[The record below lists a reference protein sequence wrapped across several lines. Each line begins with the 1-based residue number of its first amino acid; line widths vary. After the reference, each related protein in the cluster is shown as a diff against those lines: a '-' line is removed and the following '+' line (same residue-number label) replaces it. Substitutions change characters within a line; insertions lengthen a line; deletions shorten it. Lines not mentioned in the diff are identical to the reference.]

1 MDVSSIALGLGLS
14 GNILRDDNIN
24 KNNIDKTIKQ
34 INRNYINRYNSNEI
48 EKNRN
53 IIYSLN
59 EDNYIKSIKPNTNM
73 INKIWRE
80 QNINFNNELR
90 NKLLNNN
97 KEDEIIKDEIINDE
111 IIKDN
116 NDSNNSN
123 DYIIY
128 IILIVISIIFFLIF
142 I

>member
-14 GNILRDDNIN
+14 GNILKNDNIN

-59 EDNYIKSIKPNTNM
+59 EENYIKSIKPNTNM
-73 INKIWRE
+73 INKVGRE
-80 QNINFNNELR
+80 QNINFDNKLRNEL
-90 NKLLNNN
+90 LNN
-97 KEDEIIKDEIINDE
+97 KEDLIKDE

-116 NDSNNSN
+116 SVYNKNN

-128 IILIVISIIFFLIF
+128 IIFIVIIIIFFLIL

>member
-1 MDVSSIALGLGLS
+1 MDVSTIALGLGLS
-14 GNILRDDNIN
+14 GNILKDDNIN
-24 KNNIDKTIKQ
+24 NNNIDKTIKQ

-73 INKIWRE
+73 INKVWRE
-80 QNINFNNELR
+80 QNINFNNKLR
-90 NKLLNNN
+90 DELLNNN
-97 KEDEIIKDEIINDE
+97 KKEVVIDNEILQ
-111 IIKDN
+111 DN
-116 NDSNNSN
+116 NYNNN
-123 DYIIY
+123 YIIY
-128 IILIVISIIFFLIF
+128 IILLLIIIIFFLIF

>member
-14 GNILRDDNIN
+14 GNIIKDDNIN

-73 INKIWRE
+73 INKVWRE
-80 QNINFNNELR
+80 QNINYNNKLR
-90 NKLLNNN
+90 NGLLNNN
-97 KEDEIIKDEIINDE
+97 KNEVVKDDEILQYTDY
-111 IIKDN
+111 N
-116 NDSNNSN
+116 NENNN
-123 DYIIY
+123 YIIY
-128 IILIVISIIFFLIF
+128 IIVIVIIIIFFLIL

>member
-14 GNILRDDNIN
+14 GNILKNDNIN

-59 EDNYIKSIKPNTNM
+59 EENYIKSIKPNTNM
-73 INKIWRE
+73 INKVWRE
-80 QNINFNNELR
+80 QNINFDNKLRNEL
-90 NKLLNNN
+90 LNN
-97 KEDEIIKDEIINDE
+97 KEDLIKDE

-116 NDSNNSN
+116 SVYNKNN

-128 IILIVISIIFFLIF
+128 IIFIVIIIIFFLIL

>member
-14 GNILRDDNIN
+14 GNILKDDNIN

-34 INRNYINRYNSNEI
+34 INRNYINRYNSNEV

-73 INKIWRE
+73 INKVWRE
-80 QNINFNNELR
+80 QNINYNNKLR
-90 NKLLNNN
+90 NELLNNN
-97 KEDEIIKDEIINDE
+97 KNEVVKDDEILQYTDY
-111 IIKDN
+111 N
-116 NDSNNSN
+116 NENNN
-123 DYIIY
+123 YIIY
-128 IILIVISIIFFLIF
+128 IIVIVIIIIFFLIL

>member
-14 GNILRDDNIN
+14 GNILKDDNIN
-24 KNNIDKTIKQ
+24 KNNIDKTIKK

-73 INKIWRE
+73 INKVWRE
-80 QNINFNNELR
+80 QNINYNNKLR
-90 NKLLNNN
+90 NELLNNN
-97 KEDEIIKDEIINDE
+97 KNEVVKDDEILQYTDY
-111 IIKDN
+111 N
-116 NDSNNSN
+116 NENNN
-123 DYIIY
+123 YIIY
-128 IILIVISIIFFLIF
+128 IIVIVIIIIFFLIL

>member
-1 MDVSSIALGLGLS
+1 MVVSSIALGLGLS
-14 GNILRDDNIN
+14 GNILKDDNIN

-80 QNINFNNELR
+80 QNINYNNKLR
-90 NKLLNNN
+90 NELLNNN
-97 KEDEIIKDEIINDE
+97 KNEVVKDDEILQYTDY
-111 IIKDN
+111 N
-116 NDSNNSN
+116 NENNN
-123 DYIIY
+123 YIIY
-128 IILIVISIIFFLIF
+128 IIVIVIIIIIFFLIL

>member
-14 GNILRDDNIN
+14 GNILKDDNIN

-80 QNINFNNELR
+80 QNINYNNKLR
-90 NKLLNNN
+90 NELLNNN
-97 KEDEIIKDEIINDE
+97 KNEVVKDDEILQYIDY
-111 IIKDN
+111 N
-116 NDSNNSN
+116 NENNN
-123 DYIIY
+123 YIIY
-128 IILIVISIIFFLIF
+128 IIVIVIIIIFFLIL

>member
-14 GNILRDDNIN
+14 GNILKDDNIN

-59 EDNYIKSIKPNTNM
+59 EENYIKSIKPNTNM
-73 INKIWRE
+73 INKVWRE
-80 QNINFNNELR
+80 QNINYNNKLR
-90 NKLLNNN
+90 NELLNNN
-97 KEDEIIKDEIINDE
+97 KNEVVKDDEILQYTDY
-111 IIKDN
+111 N
-116 NDSNNSN
+116 NENNN
-123 DYIIY
+123 YIIY
-128 IILIVISIIFFLIF
+128 IIVIVIIIIFFLIL

>member
-1 MDVSSIALGLGLS
+1 MDISSIALGLGLS

-24 KNNIDKTIKQ
+24 KNNIDKTIKK
-34 INRNYINRYNSNEI
+34 INRNYIDRYNSNEV

-80 QNINFNNELR
+80 LKNYQATKKLSRCVIWYQDRQTIQWMRSKTN
-90 NKLLNNN
+90 LLNT
-97 KEDEIIKDEIINDE
+97 IMC
-111 IIKDN
+111 
-116 NDSNNSN
+116 
-123 DYIIY
+123 
-128 IILIVISIIFFLIF
+128 ILML
-142 I
+142 

>member
-1 MDVSSIALGLGLS
+1 MDVLSIGLGLGLS
-14 GNILRDDNIN
+14 GNIMNEDNIN

-73 INKIWRE
+73 INKVWRE
-80 QNINFNNELR
+80 QNINFNN
-90 NKLLNNN
+90 KL
-97 KEDEIIKDEIINDE
+97 KDEILNNKKEVEIDDE
-111 IIKDN
+111 IKDN
-116 NDSNNSN
+116 IYNNN
-123 DYIIY
+123 YIIY
-128 IILIVISIIFFLIF
+128 IILMVLSIIFFLI
-142 I
+142 

>member
-34 INRNYINRYNSNEI
+34 INRNYINRYNSNEV

-80 QNINFNNELR
+80 QNINFNNKLR
-90 NKLLNNN
+90 NELLNNN
-97 KEDEIIKDEIINDE
+97 KNEIIKDE

>member
-14 GNILRDDNIN
+14 GNILKDDNIN
-24 KNNIDKTIKQ
+24 KNNIDKTIKR

-73 INKIWRE
+73 INKVWRE
-80 QNINFNNELR
+80 QNVNYNNKLR
-90 NKLLNNN
+90 NEILNNN
-97 KEDEIIKDEIINDE
+97 KNEVVKDDEILQYSDY
-111 IIKDN
+111 N
-116 NDSNNSN
+116 NENNN
-123 DYIIY
+123 YIIY
-128 IILIVISIIFFLIF
+128 IIVIVIIIIFFLIL

>member
-1 MDVSSIALGLGLS
+1 MDVTTIALGLGLS
-14 GNILRDDNIN
+14 GNILKDDNIN
-24 KNNIDKTIKQ
+24 KNNINNTITK

-59 EDNYIKSIKPNTNM
+59 EENYIKSIKQNTNM

-80 QNINFNNELR
+80 QNINFNNKLR
-90 NKLLNNN
+90 NELLNNN
-97 KEDEIIKDEIINDE
+97 KEELNNNKEELIKVNSVYND
-111 IIKDN
+111 N
-116 NDSNNSN
+116 YN
-123 DYIIY
+123 YIIY
-128 IILIVISIIFFLIF
+128 IILIVIIIIFFLIF

>member
-14 GNILRDDNIN
+14 GNILKDDNIN
-24 KNNIDKTIKQ
+24 QNNIDKTIKQ

-73 INKIWRE
+73 INKVWRE
-80 QNINFNNELR
+80 QNINYNNKLR
-90 NKLLNNN
+90 NELLNNN
-97 KEDEIIKDEIINDE
+97 KNEVVKDDEILQYTDY
-111 IIKDN
+111 N
-116 NDSNNSN
+116 NENNN
-123 DYIIY
+123 YIIY
-128 IILIVISIIFFLIF
+128 IIVIVIIIIFFLIL

>member
-14 GNILRDDNIN
+14 GNILKDDNIN
-24 KNNIDKTIKQ
+24 KNNIDKTIKR

-73 INKIWRE
+73 INKVWRE
-80 QNINFNNELR
+80 QNVNYNNKLR
-90 NKLLNNN
+90 NEILNNN
-97 KEDEIIKDEIINDE
+97 KNEAVKDDEILQYPDY
-111 IIKDN
+111 N
-116 NDSNNSN
+116 NENNN
-123 DYIIY
+123 YIIY
-128 IILIVISIIFFLIF
+128 IIVIVIIIIFFLIL

>member
-14 GNILRDDNIN
+14 GNILKDDNIN

-73 INKIWRE
+73 INKVWRE
-80 QNINFNNELR
+80 QNINFNKKLR

-97 KEDEIIKDEIINDE
+97 KEVV
-111 IIKDN
+111 KDN
-116 NDSNNSN
+116 KTIKYIDNNNENN

-128 IILIVISIIFFLIF
+128 IIMIVIIIIFFLIL

>member
-59 EDNYIKSIKPNTNM
+59 EENYIKSIKPNTNM
-73 INKIWRE
+73 INKVWRE
-80 QNINFNNELR
+80 QNINYNNKLR
-90 NKLLNNN
+90 NELLNNN
-97 KEDEIIKDEIINDE
+97 KNEVVKDDEILQYTDY
-111 IIKDN
+111 N
-116 NDSNNSN
+116 NENNN
-123 DYIIY
+123 YIIY
-128 IILIVISIIFFLIF
+128 IIVIVIIIIFFLIL

>member
-14 GNILRDDNIN
+14 GNILKDDNIN

-59 EDNYIKSIKPNTNM
+59 EDNYIKSIKPNTNPNILP
-73 INKIWRE
+73 INIPR
-80 QNINFNNELR
+80 NVRLSRLIILSRDTYSFSFLLR
-90 NKLLNNN
+90 T
-97 KEDEIIKDEIINDE
+97 
-111 IIKDN
+111 
-116 NDSNNSN
+116 
-123 DYIIY
+123 YHTIY
-128 IILIVISIIFFLIF
+128 IEPTISVILRKRKAFKF
-142 I
+142 IYK

>member
-14 GNILRDDNIN
+14 GNILKDDNIN
-24 KNNIDKTIKQ
+24 KNNIFIDKTIKQ

-59 EDNYIKSIKPNTNM
+59 EENYIKSIKPNTNM
-73 INKIWRE
+73 INKVWRE
-80 QNINFNNELR
+80 QNINYNNKLR
-90 NKLLNNN
+90 NELLNNN
-97 KEDEIIKDEIINDE
+97 KNEVVKDDEILQYTDY
-111 IIKDN
+111 N
-116 NDSNNSN
+116 NENNN
-123 DYIIY
+123 YIIY
-128 IILIVISIIFFLIF
+128 IIVIVIIIIFFLIL